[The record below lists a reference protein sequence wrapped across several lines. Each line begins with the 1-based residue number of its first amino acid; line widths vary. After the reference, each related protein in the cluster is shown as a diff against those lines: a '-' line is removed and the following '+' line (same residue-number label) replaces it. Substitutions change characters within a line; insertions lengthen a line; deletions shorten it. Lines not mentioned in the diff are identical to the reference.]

1 MQLDE
6 NYSLHNTE
14 NQWALN
20 YTRKYINDKGKEVT
34 TTNDYFYTQLSQALN
49 GYIDKK
55 LKSAETVGEAITQL
69 SEILNNLK
77 ELGFTQ
83 NN

>member
-14 NQWALN
+14 NQWTLN

-55 LKSAETVGEAITQL
+55 LKSVETVGEAISKL
-69 SEILNNLK
+69 SETLNNLK
-77 ELGFTQ
+77 KLGFTQ

>member
-14 NQWALN
+14 NQWTLN
-20 YTRKYINDKGKEVT
+20 YTRKYINDKEKEVT

-55 LKSAETVGEAITQL
+55 LKSAETVDKAITQL
-69 SEILNNLK
+69 SETLNNLK
-77 ELGFTQ
+77 KLGFTQ

>member
-14 NQWALN
+14 NQWTLN
-20 YTRKYINDKGKEVT
+20 YTKKYINDKGKEVT

-49 GYIDKK
+49 ADIDKK
-55 LKSAETVGEAITQL
+55 LKSAETGDEAITQL
-69 SEILNNLK
+69 SETLNNLK
-77 ELGFTQ
+77 KLGFTQ

>member
-14 NQWALN
+14 NQWTLN
-20 YTRKYINDKGKEVT
+20 FTKKYVNDKEKEVT

-49 GYIDKK
+49 
-55 LKSAETVGEAITQL
+55 S
-69 SEILNNLK
+69 
-77 ELGFTQ
+77 
-83 NN
+83 

>member
-14 NQWALN
+14 NQWTLN

-34 TTNDYFYTQLSQALN
+34 TTNDYFYTRLSQALN
-49 GYIDKK
+49 AYIDKK
-55 LKSAETVGEAITQL
+55 LKSAETVDEAITQL
-69 SEILNNLK
+69 SETLNNLNK
-77 ELGFTQ
+77 LGFTQ